1 MSVKLLKAFKQYHRW
16 EIVDRDEKYPYV
28 MNNSQTYM
36 DKTTKAKFEVYK
48 AGTNCAIYY
57 YGIGV
62 CTDPEVVS
70 DFVEGVHKLL
80 VESKLKELDELYAN
94 TNMSRGTDIA
104 PRKLS
109 VSSNNFNS
117 KVSEMDRGHL
127 LVMVEDDKYKY
138 DRDGFLYYDMVCR
151 FFPNM

>member
-1 MSVKLLKAFKQYHRW
+1 MSNLLKAFKQYDRW
-16 EIVDRDEKYPYV
+16 EIVDRDEKYPYQ
-28 MNNSQTYM
+28 MNHSKTYR

-48 AGTNCAIYY
+48 VGTDCAIYY

-62 CTDPEVVS
+62 CTDPEVIA
-70 DFVEGVHKLL
+70 DFVEGVCKLL
-80 VESKLKELDELYAN
+80 VDSKLKELEYLYAN
-94 TNMSRGTDIA
+94 TGMPIETNIA

-109 VSSNNFNS
+109 VASNNFNS
-117 KVSEMDRGHL
+117 KVSVFDKGHL